1 MKHANRV
8 VKNTMFLYMK
18 MGITI
23 FSSLYATRLVLKAL
37 GSNDFG
43 IFTLVAGLI
52 SMLMFFNG
60 AMSVS
65 SQRFMSFAKGK
76 NDLVEEK
83 SVFNIS
89 LALHILIAFLVVGLL
104 ELVGPFLFDHI
115 LKIDIDRVET
125 AKSLYQF
132 MILSTIFSVVS
143 VPYDAVINAN
153 EDMLFVSLLGI
164 FESFVKLGIAF
175 YIVSAMGDKL
185 YIYGYLMAF
194 LAFLLFLTKMF
205 YSYKKYAEVN
215 INFKDY
221 FDQRLFRK
229 MFHFA
234 SYTLLGISTQMIT
247 SYGSGLVLNMF
258 FGTVVNAAQGIVAQV
273 SGQLN
278 AFAFTMLKALNPMI
292 TKSEGAGNRKLM
304 LEASFIGSRMA
315 FYLLILFYI
324 PVMFEMQT
332 IFNYWLV
339 DVPKYTV
346 IFGELLL
353 VRNLIEQL
361 YLTLNTAILSV
372 GNIKAF
378 QVYNSILN
386 MAPLPIAYLLFKMDF
401 PPETIY
407 MNFILYALVQG
418 AIYIYFAKKECGMS
432 IKVYFK
438 EVVIKSLTVLGLI
451 SFFVLIPHL
460 MIDDSFYRLVGVI
473 VVNFIA
479 FLGVVWFVGLSNTE
493 QKFIMQMINR
503 MRKRMKI

>member
-1 MKHANRV
+1 MKQANRV

-23 FSSLYATRLVLKAL
+23 FSSLYTTRLILKAL

-60 AMSVS
+60 AMSTS
-65 SQRFMSFAKGK
+65 SQRFMSYAKGK
-76 NDLVEEK
+76 NDLLEEK

-89 LALHILIAFLVVGLL
+89 FALHILIAFIIVGLL
-104 ELVGPFLFDHI
+104 ELAGPFLFDHM
-115 LKIDIDRVET
+115 LKIDADRVET

-132 MILSTIFSVVS
+132 MILSTIFSVIS
-143 VPYDAVINAN
+143 VPYDAVINA
-153 EDMLFVSLLGI
+153 F
-164 FESFVKLGIAF
+164 KLAIAF

-185 YIYGYLMAF
+185 YIYGYLIAF
-194 LAFLLFLTKMF
+194 LAFLLFLIKAF
-205 YSYKKYAEVN
+205 YSYKKYEEVN

-221 FDQRLFRK
+221 FDKRLFRK

-304 LEASFIGSRMA
+304 LEASFVGSRLA

-324 PVMFEMQT
+324 PVMLEMST

-339 DVPKYTV
+339 DVPKYTI
-346 IFGELLL
+346 IFGELMLI
-353 VRNLIEQL
+353 RNLIEQL
-361 YLTLNTAILSV
+361 YLTLYTSILSV

-378 QVYNSILN
+378 QLYNSILN
-386 MAPLPIAYLLFKMDF
+386 IAPLPIAYVLFKMDF

-407 MNFILYALVQG
+407 VVFIFYSLNQG
-418 AIYIYFAKKECGMS
+418 AIYIYFAKQECGMS
-432 IKVYFK
+432 IVLYFK
-438 EVVIKSLTVLGLI
+438 EVVLKSLLP
-451 SFFVLIPHL
+451 FVIIFMIVMIPHIFINNNL
-460 MIDDSFYRLVGVI
+460 IRLLSVI
-473 VVNFIA
+473 VTNFIA
-479 FLGVVWFVGLSNTE
+479 FSFVIWTIGLKPIE
-493 QKFIMQMINR
+493 KEFIKNIFIKIK
-503 MRKRMKI
+503 RKIGA